1 MSYPQL
7 PRPFAVEPERPATRE
22 SARRARPVNSVS
34 PHPGLSADALRY
46 HFLAERLTEAVF
58 HLDRQGHFTFLSPAW
73 TSLTGLPVETSLG
86 QPLVRW
92 VHAEDVQ
99 AVQGLLESIAARVQ
113 ASFRLEVRLCTGQE
127 THETQWVELAAFS
140 SPTGQG
146 ELLGTL
152 SDVTE
157 RRQLQARL
165 QQADRL
171 ATLGML
177 VPGFAHEMNNPLAF
191 MSANLDYLLGSMAQ
205 AQAGASASQVAAW
218 REAVEEILEGS
229 ERMRQTLGHL
239 RGFRPEPGQG
249 PVDVNLLLDTV
260 GQLVTSTLRS
270 RGRLVRDYGAQSLVP
285 GGEGALRQAL
295 LNLVFRAVL
304 SLPDDGENPEVHE
317 VRLVTRDDGQGHVVV
332 EVHDTGRGIAPELL
346 PHVFEPLFAA
356 PGAAPASGPA
366 LSVCRDIVRELGGG
380 ISVSSASRGTVFRVT
395 LPGVS

>member
-1 MSYPQL
+1 MSYPQ
-7 PRPFAVEPERPATRE
+7 PSQSIAVGEERPGARE
-22 SARRARPVNSVS
+22 SSRRARLAPAAS
-34 PHPGLSADALRY
+34 PRSGLSADALRY
-46 HFLAERLTEAVF
+46 HFLAERLNEVVF

-73 TSLTGLPVETSLG
+73 TSLTGLSVESALG
-86 QPLVRW
+86 QSLMQR
-92 VHAEDVQ
+92 VHPEDQ
-99 AVQGLLESIAARVQ
+99 KDVQGLLESIAARVQ
-113 ASFRLEVRLCTGQE
+113 ASFRLEVRLLASRGA
-127 THETQWVELAAFS
+127 QWVELAAFS

-152 SDVTE
+152 TDITE

-165 QQADRL
+165 QQADRM

-191 MSANLDYLLGSMAQ
+191 MAANLDYLLSSMGQ
-205 AQAGASASQVAAW
+205 ASAGAPASEVAAW

-229 ERMRQTLGHL
+229 ERLRRTLGHL

-260 GQLVTSTLRS
+260 GQLVSSALHS
-270 RGRLVRDYGAQSLVP
+270 RGRLVRDYGARSLVP
-285 GGEGALRQAL
+285 GGEGSLRQAL
-295 LNLVFRAVL
+295 LNLVLHAVL
-304 SLPDDGENPEVHE
+304 SLPDEGENSEAHE

-332 EVHDTGRGIAPELL
+332 EVHDTGPGLAPELL
-346 PHVFEPLFAA
+346 PHVFEPLF
-356 PGAAPASGPA
+356 PSGGGHSTGPA

-380 ISVSSASRGTVFRVT
+380 IEVTSSRGRGTTFRVT

>member
-1 MSYPQL
+1 MSSPQL
-7 PRPFAVEPERPATRE
+7 SRPLEAEPERCAVRA
-22 SARRARPVNSVS
+22 SARVSRPVNTVS
-34 PHPGLSADALRY
+34 PHAGLSADALRY
-46 HFLAERLTEAVF
+46 HVLAERLTEAVF
-58 HLDRQGHFTFLSPAW
+58 HLDRQGDFTFLSPAW
-73 TSLTGLPVETSLG
+73 TSLTGLAVESGLG
-86 QPLVRW
+86 EPLVRW
-92 VHAEDVQ
+92 VHAEDRPAVQ
-99 AVQGLLESIAARVQ
+99 ALLESIAARVQ
-113 ASFRLEVRLCTGQE
+113 ASFRLEVRLCTGRE
-127 THETQWVELAAFS
+127 PRWVELAAFS

-152 SDVTE
+152 TDLTE

-191 MSANLDYLLGSMAQ
+191 MSANLDYLLSSMGQ
-205 AQAGASASQVAAW
+205 ATGGASASQVAAW

-332 EVHDTGRGIAPELL
+332 EVHDTGPGLDAALL
-346 PHVFEPLFAA
+346 PHVFEPLFSL
-356 PGAAPASGPA
+356 PGTAPAAGPA

-380 ISVSSASRGTVFRVT
+380 ISVSSAGRGTVFRVT